1 MVKIIVTTNTPSTMP
16 IVVFQMKEAE
26 AQQIDS
32 SLPSLNNS
40 SFLSLFIFDKDGTKV
55 YTGQK
60 ESLVPIPQVQVE
72 AQKVVKED
80 DKFEELKVTIAL
92 EEQLTI

>member
-1 MVKIIVTTNTPSTMP
+1 MP

-80 DKFEELKVTIAL
+80 DKFEELKVTTAL
-92 EEQLTI
+92 EEQLAI